1 MLPTRLFDSLVQGHA
16 SRGQTFWRNAAF
28 ALAIAA
34 LIPTSA
40 SAAEIALIGSVAF
53 KGPLDILIPEFTKA
67 TGHHVTIWLA
77 AGPALAR
84 QIDSGAPCDVVVVVT
99 PQFDGLVKSGAAQP
113 GSGRTLGSL
122 DVELAY
128 PANAPKPDISTP
140 EKLKALVLSAHAI
153 SSSDPALG
161 GASALYF
168 QTVATKLGIADAAN
182 AKLIKTPSGD
192 GPKPVAA
199 GKAEIGFGMSSEV
212 ADAPGTAGEPLDPT
226 DPKSKITLVA
236 ATMTKAQDAAA
247 ANALVAFL
255 ATPKAAEVIRRKGFT
270 TP

>member
-99 PQFDGLVKSGAAQP
+99 PQFDGLV
-113 GSGRTLGSL
+113 
-122 DVELAY
+122 E
-128 PANAPKPDISTP
+128 
-140 EKLKALVLSAHAI
+140 
-153 SSSDPALG
+153 
-161 GASALYF
+161 
-168 QTVATKLGIADAAN
+168 AT
-182 AKLIKTPSGD
+182 
-192 GPKPVAA
+192 
-199 GKAEIGFGMSSEV
+199 
-212 ADAPGTAGEPLDPT
+212 
-226 DPKSKITLVA
+226 
-236 ATMTKAQDAAA
+236 
-247 ANALVAFL
+247 
-255 ATPKAAEVIRRKGFT
+255 
-270 TP
+270 